1 MKSTMRNQFTGV
13 IKSVDVAPVTAQV
26 VIALS
31 AGPEIVATM
40 TRSSAERL
48 KLKSGVPAIALIKA
62 PSIALVTDLGGY
74 VLSARNQFAGT
85 VSQVERGSVNSK
97 VVLVSA
103 GWDRVHVQRH
113 KRRGRGAR
121 TEAGVCR
128 HGGVQGLLGDG
139 GSQALELRS
148 VSATA
153 SPPIASSAV
162 VCSRMRV

>member
-97 VVLVSA
+97 VVLSVPGGIAFTCSVTNDAVEELGLKPGSA
-103 GWDRVHVQRH
+103 
-113 KRRGRGAR
+113 
-121 TEAGVCR
+121 
-128 HGGVQGLLGDG
+128 
-139 GSQALELRS
+139 
-148 VSATA
+148 ATA
-153 SPPIASSAV
+153 VFKAYSVMVAV
-162 VCSRMRV
+162 KPST

>member
-31 AGPEIVATM
+31 AGLEIVATM

-97 VVLVSA
+97 VVLSVPGGIEFTASVTNDAVDELGLKPGSA
-103 GWDRVHVQRH
+103 
-113 KRRGRGAR
+113 
-121 TEAGVCR
+121 
-128 HGGVQGLLGDG
+128 
-139 GSQALELRS
+139 
-148 VSATA
+148 ATA
-153 SPPIASSAV
+153 VFKAYSVMVAV
-162 VCSRMRV
+162 KPST